1 MSEHHPM
8 PSLAVTA
15 STLVTALGVGK
26 QANWQAILAER
37 SGLTPVDRPDLYA
50 TWWGRVAG
58 LETAAL
64 PDDWADFDCRNHRLA
79 RLTLETDAFAERVR
93 QASERHGA
101 ARIGLFVG
109 TSTSGIAETEQ
120 AYADAAPELTALR
133 DDFDLCKVHNI
144 GALATFVQ
152 RWLGLSG
159 PALSISTAC
168 SSSAKVF
175 ASAARAIAAGLCDA
189 AVVGGVDS
197 LCLTTLYGFH
207 SLNLVSP
214 EPCRPWDQ
222 DRQGISIGEAA
233 GFVLLELAETA
244 AAETIEARLLGYG
257 ESADAHHMSTPHPE
271 GLGARS
277 AMEQALT
284 RASLAPGDI
293 DYVNLHGTG
302 TPSNDAAEDA
312 ALAAVFGPD
321 VACSSTKGWTGHTLG
336 AAGIVEAILAML
348 VLQHQQVPGTLNLQT
363 PDPALATPVQRETAP
378 QTVHH
383 VMSNSFGFGGSNCAL
398 VFGR

>member
-1 MSEHHPM
+1 M
-8 PSLAVTA
+8 PALAVTA
-15 STLVTALGVGK
+15 STLVTALGAGR
-26 QANWQAILAER
+26 QANWQAIREGR
-37 SGLTPVDRPDLYA
+37 TGLVPADRPDLYA

-58 LETAAL
+58 LEAAPL
-64 PDDWADFDCRNHRLA
+64 PENWAAFDCRNHRLA
-79 RLTLETDAFAERVR
+79 RLALETDAFADRVR
-93 QASERHGA
+93 QASERLGES
-101 ARIGLFVG
+101 RIGLFVG

-120 AYADAAPELTALR
+120 AYAEAAPELTALR
-133 DDFDLCKVHNI
+133 DDFDLCKIHNI

-175 ASAARAIAAGLCDA
+175 ASAARAIAAGVCDA

-214 EPCRPWDQ
+214 EPCRPWDR
-222 DRQGISIGEAA
+222 DRQGINIGEAA
-233 GFVLLELAETA
+233 GFVLLEPAESA
-244 AAETIEARLLGYG
+244 AAEAVEARFLGYG

-271 GLGARS
+271 GLGARA
-277 AMEQALT
+277 AMEQALG
-284 RASLAPGDI
+284 RAGLAPGDI

-312 ALAAVFGPD
+312 AMAAVFGPD
-321 VACSSTKGWTGHTLG
+321 IACSSTKGWTGHTLG

-348 VLQHQQVPGTLNLQT
+348 ALRAQQVPGNLNLQS

-378 QTVHH
+378 RALRH

-398 VFGR
+398 VFGQ

>member
-378 QTVHH
+378 RTVHH